1 MEVIEVTSHVKEEYL
16 SSIERCAAQTKK
28 ELMCDYA
35 RWLQW
40 WENNKHW
47 GPKPKMLDRF
57 SKSSAMYYLRLAIDF
72 VAILEL
78 HSKHLEW
85 TFYVDEVY
93 KID

>member
-28 ELMCDYA
+28 ELIYNYT
-35 RWLQW
+35 RRLQQ
-40 WENNKHW
+40 WENNKRR

-72 VAILEL
+72 ATIPE
-78 HSKHLEW
+78 
-85 TFYVDEVY
+85 
-93 KID
+93 